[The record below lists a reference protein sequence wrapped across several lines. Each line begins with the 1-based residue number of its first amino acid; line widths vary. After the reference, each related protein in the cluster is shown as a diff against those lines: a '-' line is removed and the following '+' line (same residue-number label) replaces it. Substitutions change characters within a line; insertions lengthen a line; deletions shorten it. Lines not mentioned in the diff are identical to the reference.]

1 MKGCEKRLFYNPQIK
16 LQCLCGSMNQG
27 SDFHECFFNVIMLF
41 CFVLFFTDLYFLP
54 WLQWSKSIS
63 LNPWPLLTTFSLL
76 AVTRRLKGWTER
88 HPLCPSVLK
97 LWQNSFAWIWHFAIE
112 KTFHGFHNDYLS
124 FPPARAKKRVFLRSS
139 PWETGEAP
147 RDKTSKSVGPLENKG
162 PGRFSL
168 FFFFN

>member
-63 LNPWPLLTTFSLL
+63 LNPWPLLTTFFPFSGNKKAKRMDWTASPLPSCSKTL
-76 AVTRRLKGWTER
+76 AKLFRLNLAFCYRENFSWISQWLPFLSTCQGQKKG
-88 HPLCPSVLK
+88 
-97 LWQNSFAWIWHFAIE
+97 
-112 KTFHGFHNDYLS
+112 LS
-124 FPPARAKKRVFLRSS
+124 
-139 PWETGEAP
+139 
-147 RDKTSKSVGPLENKG
+147 
-162 PGRFSL
+162 
-168 FFFFN
+168 

>member
-41 CFVLFFTDLYFLP
+41 CFVLFFANLCFLP

-63 LNPWPLLTTFSLL
+63 LKPWPLLTTFSLL

-88 HPLCPSVLK
+88 NSLCPAVVK
-97 LWQNSFAWIWHFAIE
+97 LWQNSFTWIWNFAIE

-124 FPPARAKKRVFLRSS
+124 FPSARAKKGSFLDLHHEKLERLLEIKQTKV
-139 PWETGEAP
+139 W
-147 RDKTSKSVGPLENKG
+147 GPLKTKA
-162 PGRFSL
+162 PGVSHY
-168 FFFFN
+168 FFLN